1 MPPATDL
8 DNAMVQE
15 HERKIIRL
23 EAKVE
28 MLEQKTER
36 LEDEL
41 KVYQAAAI
49 SADKKM
55 TQVLAALVG
64 DDAMKVKGLMQ
75 RIEGIEAVTDFIKE
89 LKWKAVG
96 GLVVIGWAWAI
107 GSWALEHLTK

>member
-1 MPPATDL
+1 
-8 DNAMVQE
+8 MVQE

-28 MLEQKTER
+28 MLEEKTVR

-55 TQVLAALVG
+55 TQVLVTLVG
-64 DDAMKVKGLMQ
+64 DGDMKVKGLMQ
-75 RIEGIEAVTDFIKE
+75 RIEGIEAVTDMVKE
-89 LKWKAVG
+89 IKWKFAG
-96 GLVVIGWAWAI
+96 GLIVVGWAMAFGYWVLQHI
-107 GSWALEHLTK
+107 FK